1 MPSNYVDSLT
11 LVPHICKAQFDDVAT
26 EFLTDNW
33 PEALEKPMAVPIMK
47 IAKEKMGLTVRTD
60 CRLSEDL
67 SILGMTCFTSGKVD
81 IYDKEEDEF
90 REMIVRRGTIFI
102 DPDTYWERT
111 LGCFTNTAAHECLHW
126 YKHRYYH
133 FAQSAKCHGM
143 AIACRCP
150 TKQKDEAT
158 QAQWDDEDWMEWQ
171 ATGIAPRIL
180 MPKQT
185 FPGKVEAIK
194 RETISVEGQHYL
206 AAKAIIKRVADYF
219 SVSQQSAAIR
229 IEELGISV

>member
-1 MPSNYVDSLT
+1 MPSNYVESLT
-11 LVPHICKAQFDDVAT
+11 LVPHISKAQFDDVAT
-26 EFLTDNW
+26 DFLKENW
-33 PEALEKPMAVPIMK
+33 PEALEKPIAVPIMK
-47 IAKEKMGLTVRTD
+47 IAKEKLGLT
-60 CRLSEDL
+60 EDL

-90 REMIVRRGTIFI
+90 REMVVRRGTVFI

-111 LGCFTNTAAHECLHW
+111 LGCFTNTVSHECLHW
-126 YKHRYYH
+126 YKHRNYH
-133 FAQSAKCHGM
+133 FAQSVDKLGM

-150 TKQKDEAT
+150 TKQKDEST
-158 QAQWDDEDWMEWQ
+158 QEQWDDEDWMEWQ

-194 RETISVEGQHYL
+194 RETISVEGLHYL
-206 AAKAIIKRVADYF
+206 SAKTIIKRVADHF
-219 SVSQQSAAIR
+219 AVSQQSAAIR
-229 IEELGISV
+229 IEELGLSL

>member
-1 MPSNYVDSLT
+1 MPSNYVDSIS
-11 LVPHICKAQFDDVAT
+11 LVPRISKAQFDDVAT
-26 EFLTDNW
+26 EFLTEYC
-33 PEALEKPMAVPIMK
+33 PEALEKPMAVPIMT
-47 IAKEKMGLTVRTD
+47 IAKKKMGLTVITD

-67 SILGMTCFTSGKVD
+67 SILGMTCFTSGVVD

-90 REMIVRRGTIFI
+90 KEKIVRRGTVFI

-111 LGCFTNTAAHECLHW
+111 LGCFTNTAAHESLHW

-133 FAQSAKCHGM
+133 FAQSVEKPGM

-150 TKQKDEAT
+150 TQPKDEST
-158 QAQWDDEDWMEWQ
+158 QEQWDDEDWMEWQ

-185 FPGKVEAIK
+185 FSSKVEAIK
-194 RETISVEGQHYL
+194 QETVSVEGLHYL
-206 AAKAIIKRVADYF
+206 AVKAIIKRAADF
-219 SVSQQSAAIR
+219 FKVSQQSAAIR
-229 IEELGISV
+229 IEELGISL